1 MVAFLNMSHTT
12 GDIMIALAMSVTP
25 HAVSRLQ
32 WALSSRGRLDFA
44 KCKLCQGPS
53 SACWAYLHQHEH
65 VQTRKVWAHV
75 AWHLKLAY
83 ALAHVM
89 GATFEAFTRSV
100 DEYRVKSWVHSLAI
114 QFAFYGT
121 MMCNM
126 YSLGIVDNCM
136 TEKAEAAWTRGLGLV
151 QSNFARTG
159 WEQDSWAKTTLRAKE
174 FLSRK
179 RFFKSPVRLSWL
191 HFTQAKN
198 QQASS
203 IIKVFRLLPGQRAN
217 GQTHPRIHFL
227 IWKLSECLQPLAIH
241 EFHEFLWLSISKMS
255 KKTCDHQ
262 ESSSKHFEHHAV
274 CQQFFC

>member
-1 MVAFLNMSHTT
+1 MLWAPLLKCSQ
-12 GDIMIALAMSVTP
+12 G
-25 HAVSRLQ
+25 Q
-32 WALSSRGRLDFA
+32 WMNDR
-44 KCKLCQGPS
+44 
-53 SACWAYLHQHEH
+53 
-65 VQTRKVWAHV
+65 
-75 AWHLKLAY
+75 
-83 ALAHVM
+83 
-89 GATFEAFTRSV
+89 
-100 DEYRVKSWVHSLAI
+100 KSWSSLNSGVLDLRNRI
-114 QFAFYGT
+114 LREQ
-121 MMCNM
+121 
-126 YSLGIVDNCM
+126 V
-136 TEKAEAAWTRGLGLV
+136 
-151 QSNFARTG
+151 

>member
-1 MVAFLNMSHTT
+1 MSTLKQRSL
-12 GDIMIALAMSVTP
+12 G
-25 HAVSRLQ
+25 
-32 WALSSRGRLDFA
+32 
-44 KCKLCQGPS
+44 LCQ
-53 SACWAYLHQHEH
+53 
-65 VQTRKVWAHV
+65 VQAVPRT
-75 AWHLKLAY
+75 LKCVLGLFAP
-83 ALAHVM
+83 ARA
-89 GATFEAFTRSV
+89 RSNT
-100 DEYRVKSWVHSLAI
+100 
-114 QFAFYGT
+114 Q
-121 MMCNM
+121 
-126 YSLGIVDNCM
+126 SLGTCCMTSEAGIRVSTCYGRHFWSVHKVSGWM
-136 TEKAEAAWTRGLGLV
+136 TEKAEAAWTRGLGLA